1 MMKKILS
8 GVSVGT
14 SVWLLP
20 FVALA
25 QNTGNGTITG
35 VVQSVGTA
43 VGAAV
48 PVAAALVLV
57 AFFWGLAMY
66 LFNFGEG
73 KDDKQKQGRNLMIYS
88 VLALFVMVT
97 IWGIVGL
104 LANSFGI
111 SQSATADAP
120 LLDNITPGGGYRQ

>member
-1 MMKKILS
+1 MKK
-8 GVSVGT
+8 
-14 SVWLLP
+14 LLTRSAVVLYAVLP
-20 FVALA
+20 TVALA
-25 QNTGNGTITG
+25 QGTGTLQGA
-35 VVQSVGTA
+35 VQAVGRA

-48 PVAAALVLV
+48 PIAAAMVLV

-73 KDDKQKQGRNLMIYS
+73 DDKKQKQGRNLMVYS

-104 LANSFGI
+104 LSNTFGI
-111 SQSATADAP
+111 DQTTTVP
-120 LLDNITPGGGYRQ
+120 LPTISGLGQVPVGQ